1 MLISVPAG
9 PPQVVGPEY
18 ENRIERGGTTLAS
31 PKAKELEN
39 ALHFKF
45 KDDTTKVCPFN
56 MPMKELRVGNI
67 DSLIFL
73 SDALKKTTTSVET
86 TVRKVALQWIE
97 LDEVPAGEKGDK
109 EKKEEEKKK
118 KKTKFTTIADISPED
133 NLTHFAW
140 SVARYPY
147 KKTLPELVNTIKLTV
162 IQAEKELRDRQLEY
176 NTICQ
181 KISSLTA
188 NESGNLLTRDIN
200 SVIKGY
206 NKRMESEA
214 SEGQLFKPV
223 EERVTKESKD
233 LMSELQYA
241 PALTTLYV
249 VVPKNEQKN
258 WERSYFNLF
267 DAKNTPDKFIVP
279 NSSIKLEEDNDSVM
293 NSVVIFTKD
302 IEDFK
307 NICRGKR
314 FTVRKNDP
322 TITINEKEKEKLLEA
337 QKQTKANVKRWA
349 KTTFQNVFDAWLHLK
364 CIQCF
369 VESILR
375 YGLPADF
382 EAILVLPKKG
392 SEKKLIK
399 NLCKNYEYLAG
410 GFNDREDEQIAG
422 APEEKTMVVEK
433 YFPFVHL
440 DINLSLSS

>member
-1 MLISVPAG
+1 MGNYLLISVPAASQG
-9 PPQVVGPEY
+9 PGQVQEFNIPTS
-18 ENRIERGGTTLAS
+18 I
-31 PKAKELEN
+31 KAKELEGTLRRTN
-39 ALHFKF
+39 DA
-45 KDDTTKVCPFN
+45 TTKVSPFN
-56 MPMKELRVGNI
+56 MPMRELRVGNI

-86 TVRKVALQWIE
+86 TVRKVAQQWRD
-97 LDEVPAGEKGDK
+97 LDEPPVDKQTEK
-109 EKKEEEKKK
+109 EKKKDKGK
-118 KKTKFTTIADISPED
+118 ILTIADINPEEA
-133 NLTHFAW
+133 LTHFSWA
-140 SVARYPY
+140 VARYPY
-147 KKTLPELVNTIKLTV
+147 KKSLPELVTSIKLTV

-181 KISSLTA
+181 KIGQLTA

-200 SVIKGY
+200 SVIKSY
-206 NKRMESEA
+206 NSERA
-214 SEGQLFKPV
+214 PAHHFKAV
-223 EERVTKESKD
+223 EDQVPRETKE

-258 WERSYFNLF
+258 WERNYHNLF
-267 DAKNTPDKFIVP
+267 VLQDQNHPDKFIVP
-279 NSSIKLEEDNDSVM
+279 NSSIKLDEDSDSVM
-293 NSVVIFTKD
+293 NSVIIFTKD

-307 NICRGKR
+307 NVCRGKR
-314 FTVRKNDP
+314 YTVRKNDP
-322 TITINEKEKEKLLEA
+322 TVTVNEKEKAQLLES

-382 EAILVLPKKG
+382 EAMLVLPKKG

-399 NLCKNYEYLAG
+399 NLCKIYDHLAG
-410 GFNDREDEQIAG
+410 GFNDREDETGGAG
-422 APEEKTMVVEK
+422 PEEKAMANEK

-440 DINLSLSS
+440 EINLTLT

>member
-1 MLISVPAG
+1 MGNYLLISVPAASSNQPG
-9 PPQVVGPEY
+9 I
-18 ENRIERGGTTLAS
+18 NTTV
-31 PKAKELEN
+31 KCKDLEN
-39 ALHFKF
+39 KLRNECH
-45 KDDTTKVCPFN
+45 DTTTKVSPFF

-86 TVRKVALQWIE
+86 TVRKVAQQWRD
-97 LDEVPAGEKGDK
+97 LDEVPVENKGEKDKVEKKK
-109 EKKEEEKKK
+109 EKKISM
-118 KKTKFTTIADISPED
+118 IADIDPD
-133 NLTHFAW
+133 QTLTHFTW
-140 SVARYPY
+140 EVARYPY
-147 KKTLPELVNTIKLTV
+147 KKSLPELVQAIKLTV

-181 KISSLTA
+181 KIGQLTA

-206 NKRMESEA
+206 NKERPPSEH
-214 SEGQLFKPV
+214 FKTV
-223 EERVTKESKD
+223 EDQVGREIRE
-233 LMSELQYA
+233 LMSEINCA
-241 PALTTLYV
+241 PFLTTLYV

-258 WERSYFNLF
+258 WEKNYPSLF
-267 DAKNTPDKFIVP
+267 ASTDDKFIVP
-279 NSSIKLEEDNDSVM
+279 NSSVKLDEDTDSVL
-293 NSVVIFTKD
+293 NSIIIFTKD

-307 NICRGKR
+307 NVCRGKR
-314 FTVRKNDP
+314 YTVRKNDP
-322 TITINEKEKEKLLEA
+322 TIIVNEKEKAALLES

-349 KTTFQNVFDAWLHLK
+349 KTTFQNVFNAWLHLK

-399 NLCKNYEYLAG
+399 NLCKVYEHLAG
-410 GFNDREDEQIAG
+410 GFNDREDEAAG
-422 APEEKTMVVEK
+422 PEEKAMANEK

-440 DINLSLSS
+440 DINLVLTT